1 MYAMSELSQL
11 MVSGE
16 ASELHPRVGVPPV
29 IRTHGVLQRIEG
41 AVMQA
46 KDCQE
51 LMRSITFEDCIQQMR
66 ENGGADFWVC
76 LRRDGPVSCQRLQE
90 KGQLWH
96 GLEANPTQVPHLGAD
111 LISIYKSL
119 GGGWET
125 MEQPSPLALAKQ

>member
-1 MYAMSELSQL
+1 MYAMSDLLQL
-11 MVSGE
+11 MVSEE
-16 ASELHPRVGVPPV
+16 ASDLHVRVGMPPV
-29 IRTHGVLQRIEG
+29 IRVHGVLQRVDG
-41 AVMQA
+41 PLLQPQ
-46 KDCQE
+46 DCEE
-51 LMRSITFEDCIQQMR
+51 LMRSITSEDSIQQVR

-111 LISIYKSL
+111 FISLYKSL
-119 GGGWET
+119 GGRWET